1 MPLRISTLV
10 VLFLRFFMGTTTC
23 PAFAATLQDV
33 DGCWETS
40 LEGRQTYTLNSTDKR
55 ERFTLMYQTDG
66 TLLTRAWVRFD
77 AVEQEGGTVYF
88 VNRGDRIIAMRPLAP
103 ALLEQASP
111 KGRDP
116 SPREW
121 TRSTPETEARIRA
134 LIPDFAELNGQWR
147 IQNSADAFLTF
158 DAPGQQIQLLEPQLV
173 KRFGSKPLR
182 IHSFVL
188 LPGELGTTIHLSVPG
203 SNEHLW
209 LHMAGGSKVLGLGK
223 GSPVK
228 PEVYIAR
235 GTKAE

>member
-10 VLFLRFFMGTTTC
+10 VLFLLFFLSTTIRS
-23 PAFAATLQDV
+23 ALAATLQDV
-33 DGCWETS
+33 DGCWEIN
-40 LEGRQTYTLNSTDKR
+40 LEGRQTYTLNSTHKR
-55 ERFTLMYQTDG
+55 ERFTLMYQPDG

-77 AVEQEGGTVYF
+77 AVEQEGGTVFF
-88 VNRGDRIIAMRPLAP
+88 VARGERIITMRPLAP
-103 ALLEQASP
+103 TLLEQASP

-121 TRSTPETEARIRA
+121 TRSSPETEARIRA
-134 LIPDFAELNGQWR
+134 QIPDLAELNGQWR
-147 IQNSADAFLTF
+147 IHNSADAFLEF
-158 DAPGQQIQLLEPQLV
+158 DAPGQQVQLLEPQLV
-173 KRFGSKPLR
+173 QRFGSKALR

-188 LPGELGTTIHLSVPG
+188 LPGELGTTIHLTAPG

-235 GTKAE
+235 GTKAQ